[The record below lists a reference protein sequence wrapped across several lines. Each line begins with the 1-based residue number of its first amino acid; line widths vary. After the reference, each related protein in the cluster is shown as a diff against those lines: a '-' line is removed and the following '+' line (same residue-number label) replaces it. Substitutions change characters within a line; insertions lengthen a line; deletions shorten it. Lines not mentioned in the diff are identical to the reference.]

1 MQIYQK
7 PQQDHQYKQVLE
19 EQDLQK
25 QLLVILLL

>member
-7 PQQDHQYKQVLE
+7 LQQDHQYKQVLE

-25 QLLVILLL
+25 HSYWLS